1 MFKHFTLCLGLLAL
15 AACNT
20 TNIKVPDPE
29 KTTFTEPIKP
39 FSTIAIPINIPL
51 NDITAIVNK
60 QLKQELYADNSFDD
74 NNFDQLKVTVS
85 KRDQIRIEAATGG
98 FKIVAPLHISATY
111 RIQKKI
117 FGKTINHEQPIS
129 LNLTAVI
136 YAIPS
141 IASDWKLLLKSTTQ
155 LQWDDLPVIEF
166 AGIKVD
172 IPQLFGRII
181 DNQVQ
186 QLNGLI
192 ERRVPEQVNLRAL
205 VLKQTQALNKPF
217 SLDTAT
223 NSWLAMK
230 PLGFFY
236 TPFKT
241 TPTNL
246 TFSIGV
252 ASNVE
257 IISGQY
263 PDLAPN
269 TTLPP
274 IKLVQQLNDQVK
286 LCLTTQV
293 SLQTINKL
301 LQQQIAGPL
310 NKFED
315 KNYLINILEA
325 KAFGN
330 NGKINIGA
338 RINGWYKLKNKTRK
352 IKGIIYLEA
361 TPFFDE
367 ASQSILIKDFDYSLK
382 TQNVLAGSAA
392 WLLQFSGLKNKLAK
406 EMKFNIAKE
415 LAFAKQKANE
425 TLNNTYA
432 NYIRLNGNINK
443 ITIPTILFTPTNMRI
458 DIYAE
463 GNINAQ
469 IINQGKP

>member
-1 MFKHFTLCLGLLAL
+1 MTKYLTLCLGLLGL
-15 AACNT
+15 VACNT
-20 TNIKVPDPE
+20 TNIKVP
-29 KTTFTEPIKP
+29 EPANIPYIEPAKP

-51 NDITAIVNK
+51 NDITLIINK

-74 NNFDQLKVTVS
+74 NNFDQLKVTVF
-85 KRDQIRIEAATGG
+85 KRDNIRIESARTG
-98 FKIVAPLHISATY
+98 FKIVAPLNISATY

-117 FGKTINHEQPIS
+117 FGKTISHEQPIA
-129 LNLTAVI
+129 LNLTANI
-136 YAIPS
+136 YVAPT
-141 IASDWKLLLKSTTQ
+141 IAPDWKLLLKSSTQ
-155 LQWDDLPVIEF
+155 LLWDDLPVIEF
-166 AGIKVD
+166 AGIKID
-172 IPQLFGRII
+172 IPSLFSRVI
-181 DNQVQ
+181 DNQIQ
-186 QLNGLI
+186 QLNNLI
-192 ERRVPEQVNLRAL
+192 EQRVPEQVKLKEL
-205 VLKQTQALNKPF
+205 VMKQTQALNKPF

-246 TFSIGV
+246 SFSIGV
-252 ASNVE
+252 ASVVE
-257 IISGQY
+257 ITSGQY
-263 PDLAPN
+263 PKIEPN

-286 LCLTTQV
+286 LCLATQI
-293 SLQTINKL
+293 SFESINKL
-301 LQQQIAGPL
+301 LQQQISGPL

-315 KNYLINILEA
+315 KEYLINILEA

-338 RINGWYKLKNKTRK
+338 RIDGWYKLKNKTHK

-361 TPFFDE
+361 TPFYDE
-367 ASQSILIKDFDYSLK
+367 ATQSILIKGFDYSLRTK
-382 TQNVLAGSAA
+382 NLLTGSAA
-392 WLLQFSGLKNKLAK
+392 WLLQFSGLKNKLEK
-406 EMKFNIAKE
+406 EMKFSIAKE
-415 LAFAKQKANE
+415 LALAKQKANE

-432 NYIRLNGNINK
+432 NYVRLNGNINK
-443 ITIPTILFTPTNMRI
+443 ITIPNIIFTPQNMRI

-469 IINQGKP
+469 IINQDKP